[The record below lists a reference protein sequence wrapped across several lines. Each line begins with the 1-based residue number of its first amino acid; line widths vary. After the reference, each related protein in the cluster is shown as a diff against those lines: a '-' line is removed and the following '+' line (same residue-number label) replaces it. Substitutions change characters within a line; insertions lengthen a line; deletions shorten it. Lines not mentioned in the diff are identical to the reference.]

1 MNDLDT
7 PVTMRMQTL
16 VSQWQ
21 SQNDQRY
28 IFLDCYLMMT
38 RNMLKALA
46 AGEFNDPAWVGRLLE
61 HFADYYFNAL
71 EDFERERTAAPAVWQ
86 VAFDSARDARA
97 LALQKLLL
105 GVNAHINYDL
115 VFTVV
120 ELLRPEWDG
129 LSETQRQERQVDYTL
144 VNTIIA
150 RTVDDVQDQVLEP
163 VMPLMEVIDRLFGSL
178 DELLIS
184 RLITEW
190 REDVWRYAVSLLEA
204 QELQEKAKV
213 TQQVEAQ
220 ALKLGKAIHLLT

>member
-1 MNDLDT
+1 MNELDN
-7 PVTMRMQTL
+7 PVTMRMQAL

-21 SQNDQRY
+21 AQNDQRY

-38 RNMLKALA
+38 RNMFTALNL
-46 AGEFNDPAWVGRLLE
+46 GEFHDPEWVGRLLE
-61 HFADYYFNAL
+61 RFAGYYFEAL
-71 EDFERERTAAPAVWQ
+71 ESFETERTAAPVVWQ
-86 VAFDSARDARA
+86 VAFDSALDQRA

-115 VFTVV
+115 VFTVA
-120 ELLRPEWDG
+120 ELLRPEWES
-129 LSETQRQERQVDYTL
+129 LSEAQRRERQGDYTH
-144 VNTIIA
+144 VNEIIA
-150 RTVDDVQDQVLEP
+150 QTIDAVQEQVLEP

-190 REDVWRYAVSLLEA
+190 REDVWRCAVSLLEV
-204 QELQEKAKV
+204 QESQERAKV

-220 ALKLGKAIHLLT
+220 ALKLGRAIHLLT